1 MKMTSL
7 TIKNFR
13 CFENI
18 KIDFDKKL
26 TVLVGKNGSGKTSVL
41 DVIAVLFSYISG
53 FNSMADEDYS
63 FSKHDIRN
71 PLESNDIIVST
82 KFFSPHCTRDIVFKF
97 DKFIEDKNLL
107 CTNDIDKYIR
117 ISDEFRKLDDSYS
130 KARNTFIYY
139 NSKRNIINTKDNDSE
154 ERHNFR
160 DYLDLFTPNIDYS
173 ASVRWFD
180 AKDAEEARRRSR
192 NPQENYRDPVLTAVR
207 TAIERALPGNNYVF
221 PHMDGTP
228 PEFFITHNESGR
240 EVKVTHLSDGYKV
253 MLALVMDLARR
264 MAVIGKNSP
273 TPPLEAPGIVLID
286 EIELH
291 LHPAWQQTVLPS
303 LMEIFPNIQ
312 FIVSTHSP
320 QIVTSVK
327 PENVVILQDG
337 MVKDVEIS
345 TYGAETSP
353 VLQDIF
359 GVSLRPPNNAT
370 EALGKYLGLID
381 AGNGTSN
388 KALELREKLES
399 LMPGDP
405 ILAVADRMILREER
419 RRERMGKSHA

>member
-1 MKMTSL
+1 MKLTSL
-7 TIKNFR
+7 EIKNFR

-18 KIDFDKKL
+18 TIDFDKKL
-26 TVLVGKNGSGKTSVL
+26 TVLVGKNGSGKTSIR

-53 FNSMADEDYS
+53 SGSMVDEDYS
-63 FSKHDIRN
+63 FSRHDIHN
-71 PLESNDIIVST
+71 SSISDSITVFT
-82 KFFSPHCTRDIVFKF
+82 KLFSPHRTRDIVFKF
-97 DKFIEDKNLL
+97 DKFIKEKNLL
-107 CTNDIDKYIR
+107 CTKDIDKYIR
-117 ISDEFRKLDDSYS
+117 ISNEFRELDDRDY

-139 NSKRNIINTKDNDSE
+139 NSKRNIINTLDSDSE
-154 ERHNFR
+154 QRHQFS
-160 DYLDLFTPNIDYS
+160 DLLDLYTPNIDYN

-192 NPQENYRDPVLTAVR
+192 NPQEDHRDPVLTAVR
-207 TAIERALPGNNYVF
+207 TAIEKALPGNNYVF

-264 MAVIGKNSP
+264 MAVIGEGHP

-286 EIELH
+286 EVELH

-359 GVSLRPPNNAT
+359 GVSLRPPNKAT
-370 EALGKYLGLID
+370 EALGEYLGLID
-381 AGNGTSN
+381 AGNGTSSD
-388 KALELREKLES
+388 ALVLREKLES

-419 RRERMGKSHA
+419 RRERMGKNHA